1 MSEKWKSASRAS
13 LQPAIGANG
22 AINFIFGSGHLS
34 IVCAVLQ
41 VCDIE
46 LEPGES
52 VNGVNLGDRVRWQLE
67 PAISGSGETQ
77 TQHLQ
82 IKPMDIGLKTTLV
95 VTTSR
100 RTYHM
105 ELRSH
110 KTEYMPY
117 VQFTYPENTI
127 AKWEKFKKET
137 EQAKQLATIPDT
149 KTYLG
154 DLDFN
159 YEISGNASWKPLRV
173 YNDGVKTII
182 QMPKK
187 WQQNEAPTLLV
198 IRENPGLFASDDEV
212 LVNYRV
218 QEDKYIVDDVFRRP
232 CSLQVSE
239 KSNPSIHFK
248 NRFCNYTQKEQ
259 VMKHAKAMTFAWIS
273 TLITGCSSLPY
284 GNFTQDLNA
293 QNSHKIASDGA
304 AQIGQHYPPA
314 HTRLQIMQDV
324 PKTDIFGSVNS
335 FNFSDK
341 MVLPLM
347 KARTMR
353 HPTATGE
360 H

>member
-1 MSEKWKSASRAS
+1 MKKLALISTVALALGIIQSTTVNADPMMEMYFSGTNSELTEQEKKAIAMSEKWKSASRAS

-218 QEDKYIVDDVFRRP
+218 QEDKYIVDDVFQEAVLIAGVGKNQTR
-232 CSLQVSE
+232 VS
-239 KSNPSIHFK
+239 
-248 NRFCNYTQKEQ
+248 
-259 VMKHAKAMTFAWIS
+259 IS
-273 TLITGCSSLPY
+273 
-284 GNFTQDLNA
+284 
-293 QNSHKIASDGA
+293 KIDSAT
-304 AQIGQHYPPA
+304 I
-314 HTRLQIMQDV
+314 
-324 PKTDIFGSVNS
+324 PKRN
-335 FNFSDK
+335 K
-341 MVLPLM
+341 L
-347 KARTMR
+347 
-353 HPTATGE
+353 
-360 H
+360 